1 MRLVKRKISN
11 QKPIQAAH
19 SKRVE
24 DHSVEG
30 WSDDLAM
37 RQQLCKFMIALYTL
51 VVVFAGVL
59 VVLHG
64 IGLLILPTTV
74 LTTLV
79 IVVFG
84 ATPRMLGKIVKFAF
98 HQE

>member
-1 MRLVKRKISN
+1 
-11 QKPIQAAH
+11 
-19 SKRVE
+19 VE
-24 DHSVEG
+24 DLSIEG
-30 WSDDLAM
+30 WSDNLAM
-37 RQQLCKFMIALYTL
+37 RRRLGNFMIALFTL
-51 VVVFAGVL
+51 IVGFAGAL

-84 ATPRMLGKIVKFAF
+84 ATPRMLGKIIKFAF
-98 HQE
+98 H